1 MIAPIEDRISNVE
14 AFLGD
19 VSPDLVYDVVPI
31 TDVYGPTAW
40 DSDLNGLVVS
50 LETIRGGDKINQ
62 ERGKKVHTIIAHTC

>member
-1 MIAPIEDRISNVE
+1 M
-14 AFLGD
+14 FLSD

-40 DSDLNGLVVS
+40 DPDLNGLVVS

-62 ERGKKVHTIIAHTC
+62 EREKKVHNNIINNYIIIHIFRAFNC